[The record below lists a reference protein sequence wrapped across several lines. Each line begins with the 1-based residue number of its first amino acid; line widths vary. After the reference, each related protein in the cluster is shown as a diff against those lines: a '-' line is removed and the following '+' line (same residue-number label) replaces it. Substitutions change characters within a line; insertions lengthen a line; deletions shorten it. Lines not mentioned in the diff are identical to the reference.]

1 MFVLEVIRMR
11 RMTNRST
18 VKVFLGFSYQ
28 DKELAQII
36 ADRIKDR
43 GMRVLN
49 YMDADFPVVPGV
61 PSTVAIERAI
71 SSSDYFI
78 LLLSRNSVRRK
89 WFEQELS
96 AALVH
101 ELTAR
106 DLIIVPVLISDIDI
120 NAIPPALRSIQW
132 LDLRTDPEKRIDL
145 LVEQIAS
152 ASKIDFSSIDGK
164 AFEKLI
170 AELLKSLGFTRIQH
184 PKRTRKWQPDLIAEF
199 SSYDPF
205 GVRTKENWLIE
216 VKLYK
221 DEKADLR
228 SLYQLAIYA
237 LGFPERC
244 RVLLITTSQLTSAAK
259 KWLQDFQQ
267 EENIQVRVIEGPELK
282 RLLLRF
288 PNLVKRYFAESKQ
301 VSRG

>member
-1 MFVLEVIRMR
+1 MR
-11 RMTNRST
+11 RMTNRHIAQ
-18 VKVFLGFSYQ
+18 VFLSFSYQ
-28 DKELAQII
+28 DKEIARII
-36 ADRIKDR
+36 TDRIRNR

-49 YMDADFPVVPGV
+49 YMDADFPVVPGAYI
-61 PSTVAIERAI
+61 TVAIERAI

-78 LLLSRNSVRRK
+78 LLLSPNSVRRK

-96 AALVH
+96 TALVH

-106 DLIIVPVLISDIDI
+106 DLIIIPVLISDIDI

-132 LDLRTDPEKRIDL
+132 LDLRRDPEKRIDL

-164 AFEKLI
+164 AFEELI
-170 AELLKSLGFTRIQH
+170 AELLKRLGFTSIQY
-184 PKRTRKWQPDLIAEF
+184 PKRTITWQPDLIAEF
-199 SSYDPF
+199 SSHDPF
-205 GVRTKENWLIE
+205 CVRTKENWLIE
-216 VKLYK
+216 IKLYK

-228 SLYQLAIYA
+228 SLHQLTIYA

-259 KWLQDFQQ
+259 KWLQVFQQ

-288 PNLVKRYFAESKQ
+288 PDLVKRYFAESKQ
-301 VSRG
+301 VPRG